1 MKKFVVAAEDEDD
14 EDEEGEREG
23 LGRRKIWTDA
33 RQLQFRE
40 MTEPLVVEI
49 KRNLCHLRKVVVIFY
64 LEWLFLPTSVQQFEH
79 TQGSNPRYIA
89 VWLVVFTLKFTFFTM
104 KDIPTFAS
112 RTR

>member
-40 MTEPLVVEI
+40 IAPTLSS
-49 KRNLCHLRKVVVIFY
+49 
-64 LEWLFLPTSVQQFEH
+64 LF
-79 TQGSNPRYIA
+79 R
-89 VWLVVFTLKFTFFTM
+89 
-104 KDIPTFAS
+104 
-112 RTR
+112 